1 VRDEKLEMRYIT
13 EIETPVGMMIAG
25 ASEAGI
31 SILEF
36 KDKKRINTGSDYI
49 KSGNVHLIKLTKE
62 LREYFSGKRKQFTV
76 PLDTDG
82 TSFQKEVWHA
92 LTSIPYGS
100 TISYYSLSE
109 ALGNPLSVRAIA
121 SANARNPV
129 SVIIPCHRVI
139 GGNGNLTGYAGG
151 LWRKKWLIEHEKKYS
166 GKPVSP
172 ELFDIKNY

>member
-1 VRDEKLEMRYIT
+1 
-13 EIETPVGMMIAG
+13 MMIAG